1 MQRSSTATVFETRG
15 RYLLGLAAALFLIFA
30 LLPSQG
36 AVGLEND
43 DFSVV
48 VPISTVVR
56 APEGSMTVIS
66 TTATPDHLVGETCT
80 VSAMA
85 ENQSSVHPDND
96 LIIEGESGDVVLEDV
111 EGSPGAVVT
120 ATGTIVLGEEI
131 VITLSMGPHEVFSAG
146 VDVGFACGDI
156 GPTTTSSTV
165 ASTTTTVGG
174 TSTSTTVG
182 GTSTS
187 TTVGGTSTS
196 TTIGGTS
203 TSTTTGSSTTTTDV
217 SGTNVT
223 TTTVPTEVS
232 PTEVT
237 TTTLPTEVLGTE
249 VLPFTGSAGSGLA
262 LFASTLM
269 LSGLLFL
276 LAARSV
282 AAED

>member
-36 AVGLEND
+36 AVGLEDD

-56 APEGSMTVIS
+56 APEGSLTVIS
-66 TTATPDHLVGETCT
+66 TTATPDHLVGEACT

-146 VDVGFACGDI
+146 LDVGFSCGDI
-156 GPTTTSSTV
+156 GPTTTSSTI
-165 ASTTTTVGG
+165 ASTTTTIGG
-174 TSTSTTVG
+174 TSTSTTIG

-187 TTVGGTSTS
+187 TTIGGTSTS

-249 VLPFTGSAGSGLA
+249 VLPFTGSTGSGLA